1 MTLLSDYATA
11 WRTLAC
17 LVVSSAMFLAA
28 HADEQSLKT
37 SALGLEE
44 ATSLAVSEQPRLD
57 SIDAQIRAARASSIV
72 ARQLPDPQLKVG
84 VSDWPVSTRDALSFT
99 RDSDTQIQVGISQEF
114 PRAEKRRLRGELLD
128 RESDRLRAEE
138 HLTTRSL
145 RRDAAL
151 AWLDVWRYE
160 RAQSLVSASLSE
172 AETQQQAAE
181 IALRSGAATQAD
193 YLSSRQEVS
202 RLQDTEHAAEQNAAR
217 ARTALARWIG
227 DAAFRVIPSETPAVP
242 ALPALEVV
250 LTRVRTHPHL
260 AGATA
265 TVAVATTNA
274 ELAQAAYRP
283 DWRMEL
289 SYGNRPAY
297 SDMVSLQVGIDL
309 PMFPGARQD
318 QSTLA
323 AVSQREAAESAREDA
338 SRQLV
343 AEVRTSYQDEKYLLQ
358 RLAAYDAGLI
368 PEGQA
373 RIAAALAG
381 LHAGRN
387 QFRDVLDARR
397 AALESRMA
405 RLDVQADLLKAH
417 VELIYFGAYSPVQ
430 NEEANANE

>member
-1 MTLLSDYATA
+1 MSLLTDHAMV
-11 WRTLAC
+11 WRTLAY
-17 LVVSSAMFLAA
+17 LVVCSIMVKGAQAA
-28 HADEQSLKT
+28 DQSLT
-37 SALGLEE
+37 ASALSLDE
-44 ATSLAVSEQPRLD
+44 AASLAVLEQPRLD
-57 SIDAQIRAARASSIV
+57 SFDAQIRAARASSIA
-72 ARQLPDPQLKVG
+72 ARQLPDPQLTFG
-84 VSDWPVSTRDALSFT
+84 VSNWPVSTRDALSFT
-99 RDSDTQIQVGISQEF
+99 RDFDTQIQVGISQEF

-128 RESDRLRAEE
+128 RESLRLQAEE
-138 HLTTRSL
+138 HLTSRSL

-151 AWLDVWRYE
+151 AWLEVWRYE
-160 RAQSLVSASLSE
+160 RALSLVRASLGV
-172 AETQQQAAE
+172 AKTQQQVAE
-181 IALRSGAATQAD
+181 IALRGGAATQAD

-202 RLQDTEHAAEQNAAR
+202 RLADTGQAAEQNVAR

-227 DAAFRVIPSETPAVP
+227 EAAFRAIPPETPAVP
-242 ALPALEVV
+242 ALPSLEVV

-265 TVAVATTNA
+265 TVAVATTNV

-283 DWRMEL
+283 DWRVEL
-289 SYGNRPAY
+289 GYANRPAY

-318 QSTLA
+318 QNALA

-381 LHAGRN
+381 LRAGRD
-387 QFRDVLDARR
+387 QLRDVVDARR

-405 RLDVQADLLKAH
+405 RLEVQTDLLKASI
-417 VELIYFGAYSPVQ
+417 ELVYFGAYSPVQ
-430 NEEANANE
+430 NEETNANE

>member
-1 MTLLSDYATA
+1 MA
-11 WRTLAC
+11 WRTPAYL
-17 LVVSSAMFLAA
+17 LVSSIMVAAA
-28 HADEQSLKT
+28 HADDQSLK
-37 SALGLEE
+37 ALPLGLDE
-44 ATSLAVSEQPRLD
+44 AASLAVSEQPRLD
-57 SIDAQIRAARASSIV
+57 SFDAQIRAARASSIA

-84 VSDWPVSTRDALSFT
+84 VSDWPISTRDALSFT

-160 RAQSLVSASLSE
+160 RARSLVSASVGE

-202 RLQDTEHAAEQNAAR
+202 RLEDTQQAAEQNAAR

-323 AVSQREAAESAREDA
+323 ALSQREAAESAREDA
-338 SRQLV
+338 SRQLL

-358 RLAAYDAGLI
+358 RLAAYDAGLL

-417 VELIYFGAYSPVQ
+417 VELTYFGAYSPVQ